1 MNTRRRSSD
10 SFGERPRPAAMVR
23 FHALSDTL
31 YLAKQH
37 ELSRIPRQQN
47 MREVDLTSDPMSWE
61 PMIRTTST
69 VPPATKA
76 SIEKLPD
83 VEIVQEEE
91 EQMSEC
97 AICLVEFQVREKAKE
112 TPGKQ
117 NPLLIAACKKHA
129 INNVLPKTIKSY
141 T

>member
-23 FHALSDTL
+23 FHTLSDTL
-31 YLAKQH
+31 YLAEQH
-37 ELSRIPRQQN
+37 ERSRIPRQQN

-69 VPPATKA
+69 VPPPATKA
-76 SIEKLPD
+76 SIEKSPD

-91 EQMSEC
+91 LQQMSEC

-112 TPGKQ
+112 TPGKHCYHS
-117 NPLLIAACKKHA
+117 NC
-129 INNVLPKTIKSY
+129 INRPGVRDT
-141 T
+141 